1 MKFIISSGFYFKKG
15 DKIMAKESID
25 DLIKKTVYDVEN
37 VNKAKAV
44 LDANG
49 IYEDRA
55 QNLAKIFEFDKNNY
69 GDINLQTIL
78 RAVEIAKIK

>member
-1 MKFIISSGFYFKKG
+1 
-15 DKIMAKESID
+15 MAKESID